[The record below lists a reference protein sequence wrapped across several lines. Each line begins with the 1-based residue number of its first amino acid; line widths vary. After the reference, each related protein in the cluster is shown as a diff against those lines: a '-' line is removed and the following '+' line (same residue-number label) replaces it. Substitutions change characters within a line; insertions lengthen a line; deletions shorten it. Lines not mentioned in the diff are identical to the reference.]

1 MAYIINKFNGDQA
14 AVVEDGT
21 INTTLDLK
29 LIGKNYAG
37 YGEAQNE
44 NYTWLLENFAS
55 QTAPPKAIIGQL
67 WYQTTTQKLKVNY
80 GTGVWHNVGINDVV
94 SSISNATGLTQG
106 DLFWVT
112 DQQQLW
118 CKGATENVLIGGK
131 LTNIATQMKSSTV
144 TSNDVPAVSYEIIEA
159 VINGVT
165 AFVISSAAA
174 MFTLATAEPLKAVG
188 FSNIYPGITV
198 KGFSSTNNDSTDY
211 KYWGSASNSDR
222 LGGSLA
228 SAYVTKSGA
237 TFSDIAKFSDAGFSV
252 GPADNEIL
260 YILNESST
268 PTIRNSAS
276 STIQF
281 KTTVSSSVKFP
292 MKLVGQDILPGNPNT
307 NGSNIGSSG
316 EKFNNVYALAFN
328 GNATSASGLSLSGS
342 TLAPSIEA
350 TAGTIPARSTSPELI
365 VAINYTLPA
374 GSIKAVEMY
383 ATNFVGNAS
392 SATGLK
398 LSTATLTPSF
408 DATTNTI
415 VARTASVDTTTIPE
429 TTIPV
434 GSIKAASVVAE
445 TLYGNAT
452 SATGL
457 VLGTDTVLPVAD
469 ASTANTVVVRS
480 KIDTTISGHNLPAG
494 SIRVVQVM
502 ATATST
508 YYADLA
514 EKYLADD
521 DYEVGTVVMI
531 GGENEITAAVTG
543 YQALGVVSAN
553 PAYLM
558 NIALENGTPI
568 ALKGRVP
575 VKVTG
580 DVKKGDRLIAS
591 SVAGIAIALSSS
603 ADAEFVFAI
612 ALTNNENNVVEAVII

>member
-94 SSISNATGLTQG
+94 SSISAVTGLTQG

-131 LTNIATQMKSSTV
+131 LTNVATQMKSTTV
-144 TSNDVPAVSYEIIEA
+144 TSNAVPAVSYEIIQA

-165 AFVISSAAA
+165 AFVISSSAT
-174 MFTLATAEPLKAVG
+174 MFTLATAEPLKSVG

-198 KGFSSTNNDSTDY
+198 KGFSSTYNDSTDY
-211 KYWGSASNSDR
+211 KYWGSSSNSDR
-222 LGGSLA
+222 LGGALA

-237 TFSDIAKFSDAGFSV
+237 IFSDIARFASTGFSL
-252 GPADNEIL
+252 GTSDTEIL
-260 YILNESST
+260 SIFNDEST
-268 PTIRNSAS
+268 PIIQNSAS
-276 STIQF
+276 STIRF
-281 KTTVSSSVKFP
+281 KTKVGSSLKFP
-292 MKLVGQDILPGNPNT
+292 MTLVGPDILPGTPNL
-307 NGSNIGSSG
+307 NGSNIGSSTD
-316 EKFNNVYALAFN
+316 KFNNVYALLFN
-328 GNATSASGLSLSGS
+328 GNATSASGLVLSGS
-342 TLAPSIEA
+342 TLLPSIAA
-350 TAGTIPARSTSPELI
+350 TAGTIPARTSAVEILTNLN
-365 VAINYTLPA
+365 NYSLPA
-374 GSIKAVEMY
+374 GSIQAVEVV
-383 ATNFVGNAS
+383 ANNFVGNAS

-398 LSTATLTPSF
+398 LSTAILTPSV

-415 VARTASVDTTTIPE
+415 AARTAIADTTTIPGK
-429 TTIPV
+429 TIPV
-434 GSIKAASVVAE
+434 GSIKAASVVAA

-457 VLGTDTVLPVAD
+457 VLGTDTLLPVAD
-469 ASTANTVVVRS
+469 AATANTVVART
-480 KIDTTISGHNLPAG
+480 KTDDGTLPAG
-494 SIRVVQVM
+494 SIIAVKVK
-502 ATATST
+502 TTST
-508 YYADLA
+508 NAIYADLA
-514 EKYLADD
+514 ENYISDNQYD
-521 DYEVGTVVMI
+521 IGTVVMI
-531 GGENEITAAVTG
+531 GGTEEVTAALAG
-543 YQALGVVSAN
+543 CRALGVVSAN

-558 NIALENGTPI
+558 NCDLENGPSI

-575 VKVTG
+575 VIVTG
-580 DVKKGDRLIAS
+580 SVKKGDRLIAS
-591 SVAGIAIALSSS
+591 SVAGFATALTSS

-612 ALTNNENNVVEAVII
+612 SLTDNENEVVEAVII

>member
-94 SSISNATGLTQG
+94 SSISAAAGLTQG

-112 DQQQLW
+112 DEQQLW
-118 CKGATENVLIGGK
+118 CKGSTENILIGGK
-131 LTNIATQMKSSTV
+131 LTNIATQMKSTTV
-144 TSNDVPAVSYEIIEA
+144 SSNAVPAVSYEIIEA

-165 AFVISSAAA
+165 SFVISSSAT

-211 KYWGSASNSDR
+211 KYWGSASNADR

-228 SAYVTKSGA
+228 AAYVTKSGA

-268 PTIRNSAS
+268 PTIRNSVS

-281 KTTVSSSVKFP
+281 KTTVSSAVKFP

-316 EKFNNVYALAFN
+316 EKFNNVYALTFN
-328 GNATSASGLSLSGS
+328 GNASSASGLLLSGS
-342 TLAPSIEA
+342 TLSPSVTA
-350 TAGTIPARSTSPELI
+350 TLGTIPARSSTDEVISG
-365 VAINYTLPA
+365 YTLPA
-374 GSIKAVEMY
+374 GSIKAVEVY
-383 ATNFVGNAS
+383 ANNFVGNAS

-398 LSTATLTPSF
+398 LSTATLTPSVA
-408 DATTNTI
+408 ATANTI
-415 VARTASVDTTTIPE
+415 PARSATDETISGHLLPA
-429 TTIPV
+429 
-434 GSIKAASVVAE
+434 GSIKATEMYATTFV
-445 TLYGNAT
+445 GNAT
-452 SATGL
+452 SASGL
-457 VLGTDTVLPVAD
+457 VLGTDTLLPLALD
-469 ASTANTVVVRS
+469 STANTIVARS
-480 KIDTTISGHNLPAG
+480 KTDATIGGHNLPAG

-502 ATATST
+502 ATATTT
-508 YYADLA
+508 YYGDLA
-514 EKYLADD
+514 ERYLADD
-521 DYEVGTVVMI
+521 QYEYGTVVMI
-531 GGENEITAAVTG
+531 GGEHEITAATSG
-543 YQALGVVSAN
+543 HRALGVVSEN

-558 NIALENGTPI
+558 NLALENGTPI

-591 SVAGIAIALSSS
+591 SVAGFAAALSSS
-603 ADAEFVFAI
+603 ADSEFVFAI
-612 ALTNNENNVVEAVII
+612 ALTNNENDVVEAVII

>member
-94 SSISNATGLTQG
+94 SSISAATGLTQG

-131 LTNIATQMKSSTV
+131 LTNVATQMKSTTV
-144 TSNDVPAVSYEIIEA
+144 TSNAVPTVSYEIIEA

-165 AFVISSAAA
+165 AFVVSSAAT

-222 LGGSLA
+222 LGGALA

-237 TFSDIAKFSDAGFSV
+237 IFSDIAKFATTGFSV
-252 GPADNEIL
+252 GPADSEIL
-260 YILNESST
+260 AIFNTDST
-268 PTIRNSAS
+268 PIIQNSAS

-281 KTTVSSSVKFP
+281 KTTVSGSRKFP
-292 MKLVGQDILPGNPNT
+292 MTLVGPDILPGTPNT
-307 NGSNIGSSG
+307 NGSNIGSAG
-316 EKFNNVYALAFN
+316 EKFNNVYALTFN
-328 GNATSASGLSLSGS
+328 GNATSASGLVLSGS
-342 TLAPSIEA
+342 TLSPSIA
-350 TAGTIPARSTSPELI
+350 PTAGTIPARSSAAEILTNLN
-365 VAINYTLPA
+365 NYSLPA
-374 GSIKAVEMY
+374 GSIQAVEVV
-383 ATNFVGNAS
+383 ANNFVGNAS

-398 LSTATLTPSF
+398 LSTVTITPSIA
-408 DATTNTI
+408 ATAN
-415 VARTASVDTTTIPE
+415 
-429 TTIPV
+429 TIPV
-434 GSIKAASVVAE
+434 RSAAAE
-445 TLYGNAT
+445 ILTNLNDY
-452 SATGL
+452 S
-457 VLGTDTVLPVAD
+457 
-469 ASTANTVVVRS
+469 
-480 KIDTTISGHNLPAG
+480 LPAG
-494 SIRVVQVM
+494 SIKAVEVLANNFVGNASSATGVVLGTDVLVPV
-502 ATATST
+502 ATSAT
-508 YYADLA
+508 LNTLVARTKTDDGALPAGSIIAVKVKTTSTNAIYADLA
-514 EKYLADD
+514 ENYISDNQYD
-521 DYEVGTVVMI
+521 IGTVVMI
-531 GGENEITAAVTG
+531 GGTEEVTAALAG
-543 YQALGVVSAN
+543 YRALGVVSAN

-558 NIALENGTPI
+558 NCDLENGTPI

-580 DVKKGDRLIAS
+580 SVKKGDRLIAS
-591 SVAGIAIALSSS
+591 SVAGFATALTSS

-612 ALTNNENNVVEAVII
+612 SLTDNENEVVEAVII